1 MATYNLAP
9 SFKGSSACVGSSQE
23 NITALYEFQTDSS
36 GILIGSSASVALA
49 VADKIRVA
57 FLNEGFEV
65 TDAAALVSTAAGQ
78 AATANIGFEYADGVN
93 DSSYPQSAT
102 AFFSALALNSAAR
115 TRTTSVKVVRPLPKP
130 AYLTVTIA
138 GAALSSALVAQI
150 VLNGVQRS

>member
-1 MATYNLAP
+1 MATYSLAP
-9 SFKGSSACVGSSQE
+9 SFKGSSSCVGSSQE
-23 NITALYEFQTDSS
+23 NITALYKLQADSS
-36 GILIGSSASVALA
+36 GILTESSASAALA
-49 VADKIRVA
+49 IGDKIRVA

-78 AATANIGFEYADGVN
+78 EVTASIGFEYVDSLD

-115 TRTTSVKVVRPLPKP
+115 TRTTSTKVIKPLPKP

-150 VLNGVQRS
+150 TLNGVQRS

>member
-1 MATYNLAP
+1 MAIHHLAP

-23 NITALYEFQTDSS
+23 NITALYELQTDSS
-36 GILIGSSASVALA
+36 GILVGSSASAALA
-49 VADKIRVA
+49 IADKIRVA
-57 FLNEGFEV
+57 FLNDGFEV

-78 AATANIGFEYADGVN
+78 AATANIGFEYVDGVD

-115 TRTTSVKVVRPLPKP
+115 TRTTSAKVIRPLPKP
-130 AYLTVTIA
+130 ADLTVTIA